1 MIRIPFI
8 WLRKNWPRLAVVAL
22 ALPCAVSCATI
33 REDVDEEDDTP
44 LTFEERLM
52 NREGKKFDKKT
63 FDAYSRYSSAPKHGY
78 QTASFRSKRFNE
90 ISTVIPKRYDTELYN
105 AGDANEQKRKWF
117 NFRGRRNKDSKSSIF
132 ARGRSREDGKADLLG
147 TRRFPVSWDLETV
160 LSRRSGGITPT
171 ILNPDEPAAGEPS
184 PTVLRQPTLSR
195 GDLGTLMNGP

>member
-63 FDAYSRYSSAPKHGY
+63 LTRTPGILVRRS
-78 QTASFRSKRFNE
+78 TATKPPAFAAS
-90 ISTVIPKRYDTELYN
+90 
-105 AGDANEQKRKWF
+105 
-117 NFRGRRNKDSKSSIF
+117 DSM
-132 ARGRSREDGKADLLG
+132 RSR
-147 TRRFPVSWDLETV
+147 R
-160 LSRRSGGITPT
+160 
-171 ILNPDEPAAGEPS
+171 
-184 PTVLRQPTLSR
+184 
-195 GDLGTLMNGP
+195 